1 MKRRK
6 MIRQMAV
13 LAGSLPFFSHKLK
26 GNPAG
31 INFSNGNLDNT
42 LDAIIDTIIPEGKTP
57 GGISLGVPEYVNI
70 MLWDGVSPEQKKT
83 TDMAMNY
90 LESRAA
96 ITLGKQ
102 VYHCTPEERKQLLKN
117 AFIEAEESEKA
128 GLNLIKSLT
137 IKGYQTSAYFMKQIL
152 AYEMAP
158 NRYNGC
164 APIN

>member
-1 MKRRK
+1 MERRN

-13 LAGSLPFFSHKLK
+13 LAGSLPFFSHTLK
-26 GNPAG
+26 GNLIG

-57 GGISLGVPEYVNI
+57 GGVSLGVPEYVKI
-70 MLWDGVSPEQKKT
+70 MLWDGVSPEQKKRAEL
-83 TDMAMNY
+83 AMKY
-90 LESRAA
+90 LESQAGN
-96 ITLGKQ
+96 TLGKP
-102 VYHCTPEERKQLLKN
+102 VYLCTFEERTQLFKN
-117 AFIEAEESEKA
+117 ALMQAEQSEKA

-152 AYEMAP
+152 PYEMAP